1 MAVLVTYGT
10 KHGAT
15 AGIAE
20 RIVDRLHQHGVG
32 AEARRVSAIEDL
44 GVGRG
49 GHRERCLLRLV
60 EGRGDGVRTAKQ
72 RGPRRLTGM
81 ALQQ

>member
-1 MAVLVTYGT
+1 MAVVVAYGT

-44 GVGRG
+44 GVGMRWSSGALSTSARG
-49 GHRERCLLRLV
+49 GSRRRSSYGE
-60 EGRGDGVRTAKQ
+60 TA
-72 RGPRRLTGM
+72 RP
-81 ALQQ
+81 